1 MRQINGVRWEIAKLS
16 IFQKS
21 KQARTCYTSRVP
33 IFSEKEERQKQ
44 YIRSKAIELATAAKS
59 MNTTVP
65 TNTSVKTTS
74 PRRSRFPGK
83 ESGSVSFNLTA
94 LGRQLLKEQ
103 AAAAGVSNG
112 DYVEMLIR
120 ERAGMNALRLPASA
134 KQTGPKGGA
143 KSFFFGKNRG
153 TTTAVC
159 VTPMAHRL
167 LDEQVAASRM
177 SRGDY
182 IEYLLREKAGLLD
195 ESIKAAVAA
204 AQAQAAQAPVIPQA
218 QPQTS
223 FAPPVQEPVAIETP
237 TYVQPY
243 QTPVTTNDWGFNS

>member
-1 MRQINGVRWEIAKLS
+1 
-16 IFQKS
+16 
-21 KQARTCYTSRVP
+21 
-33 IFSEKEERQKQ
+33 
-44 YIRSKAIELATAAKS
+44 
-59 MNTTVP
+59 MNTTVQTTTTP
-65 TNTSVKTTS
+65 AKTTS

-120 ERAGMNALRLPASA
+120 ERAGLPPLRLPPQA

-182 IEYLLREKAGLLD
+182 IEYLLREKSGII
-195 ESIKAAVAA
+195 EETFRTYAAQQAA
-204 AQAQAAQAPVIPQA
+204 AAAQAPVAPVAPQIA
-218 QPQTS
+218 PQVSQIAPIVHQTN
-223 FAPPVQEPVAIETP
+223 FAPPAAPQPQVEVSTWAQPVA
-237 TYVQPY
+237 
-243 QTPVTTNDWGFNS
+243 PVTEWDSGS

>member
-1 MRQINGVRWEIAKLS
+1 
-16 IFQKS
+16 
-21 KQARTCYTSRVP
+21 
-33 IFSEKEERQKQ
+33 
-44 YIRSKAIELATAAKS
+44 
-59 MNTTVP
+59 MNTTVQT
-65 TNTSVKTTS
+65 TNTTPKTSS

-103 AAAAGVSNG
+103 ASAAGVSNG

-120 ERAGMNALRLPASA
+120 ERAGMPPLRLPASL

-143 KSFFFGKNRG
+143 KSYFFGKNRG

-182 IEYLLREKAGLLD
+182 IEYLLREKSGVIE
-195 ESIKAAVAA
+195 ESFKNFNLATWQANQVSAQVVAQIDA
-204 AQAQAAQAPVIPQA
+204 
-218 QPQTS
+218 QTS
-223 FAPPVQEPVAIETP
+223 FAPPAPQPVVE
-237 TYVQPY
+237 QPY
-243 QTPVTTNDWGFNS
+243 IQPAPAPVRDWNSGY

>member
-1 MRQINGVRWEIAKLS
+1 
-16 IFQKS
+16 
-21 KQARTCYTSRVP
+21 
-33 IFSEKEERQKQ
+33 
-44 YIRSKAIELATAAKS
+44 
-59 MNTTVP
+59 MNTTVTP
-65 TNTSVKTTS
+65 NTIATKTTS

-103 AAAAGVSNG
+103 AAAAAVSNG

-120 ERAGMNALRLPASA
+120 ERAGLPPLRLPAAA

-143 KSFFFGKNRG
+143 KSYFFGKNRG

-159 VTPMAHRL
+159 VTSMAHRM

-182 IEYLLREKAGLLD
+182 IEYLLREKAGVLND
-195 ESIKAAVAA
+195 AQSFVETETAKAPEAIE
-204 AQAQAAQAPVIPQA
+204 APSPEPTNSVEPNPA
-218 QPQTS
+218 
-223 FAPPVQEPVAIETP
+223 QEPEK
-237 TYVQPY
+237 
-243 QTPVTTNDWGFNS
+243 SEEE

>member
-1 MRQINGVRWEIAKLS
+1 
-16 IFQKS
+16 
-21 KQARTCYTSRVP
+21 
-33 IFSEKEERQKQ
+33 
-44 YIRSKAIELATAAKS
+44 
-59 MNTTVP
+59 MNTTVTTTP
-65 TNTSVKTTS
+65 TTPAAKTTS

-103 AAAAGVSNG
+103 AAAATVSNG

-120 ERAGMNALRLPASA
+120 ERAGQAPLRLPSTA

-143 KSFFFGKNRG
+143 KSYFFGKNRG

-159 VTPMAHRL
+159 VTPLAHRL

-195 ESIKAAVAA
+195 DSLKAVAA
-204 AQAQAAQAPVIPQA
+204 GPAAASEQ
-218 QPQTS
+218 
-223 FAPPVQEPVAIETP
+223 PVQNFQPEAVEQVETIIAPAPTPVATAPI
-237 TYVQPY
+237 VSS
-243 QTPVTTNDWGFNS
+243 TNEWSFNS

>member
-1 MRQINGVRWEIAKLS
+1 
-16 IFQKS
+16 
-21 KQARTCYTSRVP
+21 
-33 IFSEKEERQKQ
+33 
-44 YIRSKAIELATAAKS
+44 
-59 MNTTVP
+59 MNTTVQ
-65 TNTSVKTTS
+65 TNTSAKTTS

-103 AAAAGVSNG
+103 AASAGVSNG

-120 ERAGMNALRLPASA
+120 ERAGMPPLRLPASA

-182 IEYLLREKAGLLD
+182 VEYLLREKGGVLD
-195 ESIKAAVAA
+195 EVVAVANSQPT
-204 AQAQAAQAPVIPQA
+204 QAEPTTTAPHA
-218 QPQTS
+218 S
-223 FAPPVQEPVAIETP
+223 
-237 TYVQPY
+237 
-243 QTPVTTNDWGFNS
+243 VTTFPTEVAREAAYVPANPTASSDWNPVN

>member
-1 MRQINGVRWEIAKLS
+1 MSTTVQIN
-16 IFQKS
+16 
-21 KQARTCYTSRVP
+21 
-33 IFSEKEERQKQ
+33 
-44 YIRSKAIELATAAKS
+44 
-59 MNTTVP
+59 TTP
-65 TNTSVKTTS
+65 KTTS

-103 AAAAGVSNG
+103 AANAGVSNG

-120 ERAGMNALRLPASA
+120 ERAGLSPLKLPASA

-143 KSFFFGKNRG
+143 KSYFFGKNRG

-159 VTPMAHRL
+159 VTPMAHRM

-182 IEYLLREKAGLLD
+182 IEYLLRDKAGVLID
-195 ESIKAAVAA
+195 SPTAEET
-204 AQAQAAQAPVIPQA
+204 APETTT
-218 QPQTS
+218 QTVETES
-223 FAPPVQEPVAIETP
+223 FAPPATVQVQE
-237 TYVQPY
+237 
-243 QTPVTTNDWGFNS
+243 TPVQQQQEQEVEEPVTAFANPAQSVPNTWGN

>member
-1 MRQINGVRWEIAKLS
+1 
-16 IFQKS
+16 
-21 KQARTCYTSRVP
+21 
-33 IFSEKEERQKQ
+33 
-44 YIRSKAIELATAAKS
+44 
-59 MNTTVP
+59 MNTTVQ
-65 TNTSVKTTS
+65 TNTSAKTTS

-103 AAAAGVSNG
+103 AANAGVSNG

-120 ERAGMNALRLPASA
+120 ERSGMPPLRLPPSA

-182 IEYLLREKAGLLD
+182 IEYLLREKGGVID
-195 ESIKAAVAA
+195 EVVGTAP
-204 AQAQAAQAPVIPQA
+204 QAAQPESVT
-218 QPQTS
+218 PQTS
-223 FAPPVQEPVAIETP
+223 FAVTPPVEPAREVA
-237 TYVQPY
+237 YVQPV
-243 QTPVTTNDWGFNS
+243 QHSTSDWSSSN

>member
-1 MRQINGVRWEIAKLS
+1 
-16 IFQKS
+16 
-21 KQARTCYTSRVP
+21 
-33 IFSEKEERQKQ
+33 
-44 YIRSKAIELATAAKS
+44 
-59 MNTTVP
+59 MNTTVQ
-65 TNTSVKTTS
+65 TTPAPAKASS

-103 AAAAGVSNG
+103 AADAGVSNG

-120 ERAGMNALRLPASA
+120 ERAGMPPLRLPPQA

-182 IEYLLREKAGLLD
+182 IEYLLREKSGLI
-195 ESIKAAVAA
+195 EETFTTYAQQQAA
-204 AQAQAAQAPVIPQA
+204 AQAQQAAVQPVS
-218 QPQTS
+218 QPAASQTN
-223 FAPPVQEPVAIETP
+223 FAPPAQPMVEVTYAQPVI
-237 TYVQPY
+237 
-243 QTPVTTNDWGFNS
+243 TPVTPVTDWSGNNNN

>member
-1 MRQINGVRWEIAKLS
+1 
-16 IFQKS
+16 
-21 KQARTCYTSRVP
+21 
-33 IFSEKEERQKQ
+33 
-44 YIRSKAIELATAAKS
+44 
-59 MNTTVP
+59 MNTTVQ
-65 TNTSVKTTS
+65 TTPAPAKASS

-103 AAAAGVSNG
+103 AAAASVSNG

-120 ERAGMNALRLPASA
+120 ERAGMPPLRLPPQA

-182 IEYLLREKAGLLD
+182 IEYLLREKSGLI
-195 ESIKAAVAA
+195 EETFKTYAQQQAA
-204 AQAQAAQAPVIPQA
+204 AQAAQVAQAPQVA
-218 QPQTS
+218 QQPAIQQTN
-223 FAPPVQEPVAIETP
+223 FAPPVQQAPVVEV
-237 TYVQPY
+237 TYAQPVI
-243 QTPVTTNDWGFNS
+243 TPVVTPVSTTSWNNDNNN

>member
-1 MRQINGVRWEIAKLS
+1 M
-16 IFQKS
+16 
-21 KQARTCYTSRVP
+21 
-33 IFSEKEERQKQ
+33 
-44 YIRSKAIELATAAKS
+44 
-59 MNTTVP
+59 
-65 TNTSVKTTS
+65 
-74 PRRSRFPGK
+74 
-83 ESGSVSFNLTA
+83 SFNLTA

-103 AAAAGVSNG
+103 AAATSVSNG

-120 ERAGMNALRLPASA
+120 ERAGQPPLRLPATA

-159 VTPMAHRL
+159 VTPLAHRL

-195 ESIKAAVAA
+195 ESLKAIVSGQPDTSVQNFEPEAEQPETTVVTTP
-204 AQAQAAQAPVIPQA
+204 APVPVSDW
-218 QPQTS
+218 S
-223 FAPPVQEPVAIETP
+223 F
-237 TYVQPY
+237 
-243 QTPVTTNDWGFNS
+243 SS

>member
-1 MRQINGVRWEIAKLS
+1 
-16 IFQKS
+16 
-21 KQARTCYTSRVP
+21 
-33 IFSEKEERQKQ
+33 
-44 YIRSKAIELATAAKS
+44 
-59 MNTTVP
+59 MNTTVQ
-65 TNTSVKTTS
+65 TNTSAKATS

-103 AAAAGVSNG
+103 AANASVSNG

-120 ERAGMNALRLPASA
+120 ERAGMPPLKLPASA

-182 IEYLLREKAGLLD
+182 IEYLLREKGGVVEERAVEDAGDSEATLA
-195 ESIKAAVAA
+195 E
-204 AQAQAAQAPVIPQA
+204 QA
-218 QPQTS
+218 QPTPETS
-223 FAPPVQEPVAIETP
+223 FAPAIAAEVTEVTEEPL
-237 TYVQPY
+237 YVQAVP
-243 QTPVTTNDWGFNS
+243 QPVGSE

>member
-1 MRQINGVRWEIAKLS
+1 
-16 IFQKS
+16 
-21 KQARTCYTSRVP
+21 
-33 IFSEKEERQKQ
+33 
-44 YIRSKAIELATAAKS
+44 
-59 MNTTVP
+59 MNTTVQ
-65 TNTSVKTTS
+65 TNTTPKTTS

-103 AAAAGVSNG
+103 ASAAGVSNG

-120 ERAGMNALRLPASA
+120 ERAGMPPLRLPASL

-143 KSFFFGKNRG
+143 KSYFFGKNRG

-182 IEYLLREKAGLLD
+182 IEYLLREKSGVIE
-195 ESIKAAVAA
+195 ESFKNFNLATWQANQVQVA
-204 AQAQAAQAPVIPQA
+204 PIA
-218 QPQTS
+218 QPEAQTS
-223 FAPPVQEPVAIETP
+223 FAPPQPAAVEPQA
-237 TYVQPY
+237 YQQPAPA
-243 QTPVTTNDWGFNS
+243 PVRDWNSGY

>member
-1 MRQINGVRWEIAKLS
+1 
-16 IFQKS
+16 
-21 KQARTCYTSRVP
+21 
-33 IFSEKEERQKQ
+33 
-44 YIRSKAIELATAAKS
+44 
-59 MNTTVP
+59 MNTTVTTTT
-65 TNTSVKTTS
+65 TNIAKTSS

-103 AAAAGVSNG
+103 AAAASVSNG

-120 ERAGMNALRLPASA
+120 ERAGQSPLRLPSTS

-143 KSFFFGKNRG
+143 KSYFFGKNRG

-159 VTPMAHRL
+159 VTPLAHRL

-195 ESIKAAVAA
+195 ESLKAAAA
-204 AQAQAAQAPVIPQA
+204 MPANEPIIQNFQPDSEPAQVEHIIVPQPAPAPVSIN
-218 QPQTS
+218 T
-223 FAPPVQEPVAIETP
+223 
-237 TYVQPY
+237 
-243 QTPVTTNDWGFNS
+243 DWSFNS

>member
-1 MRQINGVRWEIAKLS
+1 
-16 IFQKS
+16 
-21 KQARTCYTSRVP
+21 
-33 IFSEKEERQKQ
+33 
-44 YIRSKAIELATAAKS
+44 
-59 MNTTVP
+59 MNTTVQ

-103 AAAAGVSNG
+103 AASAGVSNG

-120 ERAGMNALRLPASA
+120 ERAGMPPLRLPASA

-182 IEYLLREKAGLLD
+182 IEYLLREKGGVIE
-195 ESIKAAVAA
+195 ESITAAIA
-204 AQAQAAQAPVIPQA
+204 AQAAQPQQVAAPQ
-218 QPQTS
+218 QS
-223 FAPPVQEPVAIETP
+223 FAPPVAEQVTEVAYIQP
-237 TYVQPY
+237 TVS
-243 QTPVTTNDWGFNS
+243 TTTDWNTSN

>member
-1 MRQINGVRWEIAKLS
+1 MSTTVQ
-16 IFQKS
+16 
-21 KQARTCYTSRVP
+21 T
-33 IFSEKEERQKQ
+33 
-44 YIRSKAIELATAAKS
+44 
-59 MNTTVP
+59 NTTP
-65 TNTSVKTTS
+65 KATS

-103 AAAAGVSNG
+103 AANAGVSNG

-120 ERAGMNALRLPASA
+120 ERSGMSPLKLPTSA

-143 KSFFFGKNRG
+143 KSYFFGKNRG

-159 VTPMAHRL
+159 VTPMAHRM

-182 IEYLLREKAGLLD
+182 IEYLLREKAGVLND
-195 ESIKAAVAA
+195 NPTMVEDDANAVEATNEVVQTESYVPTIQPEVEPIAAMA
-204 AQAQAAQAPVIPQA
+204 AQADPQ
-218 QPQTS
+218 
-223 FAPPVQEPVAIETP
+223 QEFESQQHAIETEVEEP
-237 TYVQPY
+237 VVAYANPG
-243 QTPVTTNDWGFNS
+243 TPVPSSWGQS

>member
-1 MRQINGVRWEIAKLS
+1 
-16 IFQKS
+16 
-21 KQARTCYTSRVP
+21 
-33 IFSEKEERQKQ
+33 
-44 YIRSKAIELATAAKS
+44 
-59 MNTTVP
+59 MNTTVQ
-65 TNTSVKTTS
+65 TNTTPKTTS

-103 AAAAGVSNG
+103 ASAAGVSNG

-120 ERAGMNALRLPASA
+120 ERAGMPPLRLPASL

-143 KSFFFGKNRG
+143 KSYFFGKNRG

-182 IEYLLREKAGLLD
+182 IEYLLREKSGVIE
-195 ESIKAAVAA
+195 ESFKNFNLATW
-204 AQAQAAQAPVIPQA
+204 QANQVQSAPIA
-218 QPQTS
+218 QPEVQTS
-223 FAPPVQEPVAIETP
+223 FAPPPATESHAYQQPAPV
-237 TYVQPY
+237 
-243 QTPVTTNDWGFNS
+243 PVRDWNSGY

>member
-1 MRQINGVRWEIAKLS
+1 
-16 IFQKS
+16 
-21 KQARTCYTSRVP
+21 
-33 IFSEKEERQKQ
+33 
-44 YIRSKAIELATAAKS
+44 
-59 MNTTVP
+59 MNTTVQ
-65 TNTSVKTTS
+65 TNVPAKTTS

-103 AAAAGVSNG
+103 AASAGVSNG

-120 ERAGMNALRLPASA
+120 ERAGLPPLRLPASA

-182 IEYLLREKAGLLD
+182 IEYLLREKAGVLEEHL
-195 ESIKAAVAA
+195 VAL
-204 AQAQAAQAPVIPQA
+204 AQQQQAPAI
-218 QPQTS
+218 PQTS
-223 FAPPVQEPVAIETP
+223 FAPPVIEEQQPVIEQTWAPPVQTP
-237 TYVQPY
+237 TPSE
-243 QTPVTTNDWGFNS
+243 WS

>member
-1 MRQINGVRWEIAKLS
+1 
-16 IFQKS
+16 
-21 KQARTCYTSRVP
+21 
-33 IFSEKEERQKQ
+33 
-44 YIRSKAIELATAAKS
+44 
-59 MNTTVP
+59 MNTTVTT
-65 TNTSVKTTS
+65 TNATPAKTTS

-103 AAAAGVSNG
+103 AAAASVSNG

-120 ERAGMNALRLPASA
+120 ERAGQPPLRLPSTA

-143 KSFFFGKNRG
+143 KSYFFGKNRG

-159 VTPMAHRL
+159 VTPLAHRL

-195 ESIKAAVAA
+195 ESLKAIAAEPAVQNFQPETTIIEP
-204 AQAQAAQAPVIPQA
+204 AQVETVVSQPAPAPVSIN
-218 QPQTS
+218 TDWS
-223 FAPPVQEPVAIETP
+223 F
-237 TYVQPY
+237 
-243 QTPVTTNDWGFNS
+243 NG

>member
-1 MRQINGVRWEIAKLS
+1 
-16 IFQKS
+16 
-21 KQARTCYTSRVP
+21 
-33 IFSEKEERQKQ
+33 
-44 YIRSKAIELATAAKS
+44 
-59 MNTTVP
+59 MNTTVQTTTTP
-65 TNTSVKTTS
+65 AKTTS

-120 ERAGMNALRLPASA
+120 ERAGLPPLRLPPQA

-182 IEYLLREKAGLLD
+182 IEYLLREKSGII
-195 ESIKAAVAA
+195 EETFRTYAAQQAA
-204 AQAQAAQAPVIPQA
+204 AAAQAPVAPVAPQIA
-218 QPQTS
+218 PQISAPIHQTN
-223 FAPPVQEPVAIETP
+223 FAPPAAPQPQVEVSSWAQPVHPVAEWDS
-237 TYVQPY
+237 
-243 QTPVTTNDWGFNS
+243 NG

>member
-1 MRQINGVRWEIAKLS
+1 
-16 IFQKS
+16 
-21 KQARTCYTSRVP
+21 
-33 IFSEKEERQKQ
+33 
-44 YIRSKAIELATAAKS
+44 
-59 MNTTVP
+59 MNTTVQN
-65 TNTSVKTTS
+65 NTSAKTTS

-120 ERAGMNALRLPASA
+120 ERAGQPPLKLPASA

-182 IEYLLREKAGLLD
+182 IEYLLREKGGVV
-195 ESIKAAVAA
+195 ESTPYLAEAESA
-204 AQAQAAQAPVIPQA
+204 
-218 QPQTS
+218 PQTS
-223 FAPPVQEPVAIETP
+223 FAPPSIEVGTTEVAYIQPVPVATS
-237 TYVQPY
+237 
-243 QTPVTTNDWGFNS
+243 DWNNPASD

>member
-1 MRQINGVRWEIAKLS
+1 
-16 IFQKS
+16 
-21 KQARTCYTSRVP
+21 
-33 IFSEKEERQKQ
+33 
-44 YIRSKAIELATAAKS
+44 

-65 TNTSVKTTS
+65 TNTTTKTTS
-74 PRRSRFPGK
+74 PRRSHFPGK

-120 ERAGMNALRLPASA
+120 ERAGQPPLRLPAAA

-143 KSFFFGKNRG
+143 KSYFFGKNRG

-182 IEYLLREKAGLLD
+182 IEYLLREKSGIIE
-195 ESIKAAVAA
+195 ESFKNFNLANWQANQIAAPAP
-204 AQAQAAQAPVIPQA
+204 AQSEA
-218 QPQTS
+218 QTS
-223 FAPPVQEPVAIETP
+223 FAPPPPPPQPVVE
-237 TYVQPY
+237 QPY
-243 QTPVTTNDWGFNS
+243 IQPAPAPVRDW

>member
-1 MRQINGVRWEIAKLS
+1 
-16 IFQKS
+16 
-21 KQARTCYTSRVP
+21 
-33 IFSEKEERQKQ
+33 
-44 YIRSKAIELATAAKS
+44 
-59 MNTTVP
+59 MNTTVQ
-65 TNTSVKTTS
+65 TNTTPKTTS

-103 AAAAGVSNG
+103 ASAAGVSNG

-120 ERAGMNALRLPASA
+120 ERAGMPPLRLPASL

-143 KSFFFGKNRG
+143 KSYFFGKNRG

-182 IEYLLREKAGLLD
+182 IEYLLREKSGVIE
-195 ESIKAAVAA
+195 ESFKNFNLATWQANQVPP
-204 AQAQAAQAPVIPQA
+204 AQVA
-218 QPQTS
+218 QPEVQTS
-223 FAPPVQEPVAIETP
+223 FAPP
-237 TYVQPY
+237 QP
-243 QTPVTTNDWGFNS
+243 QPQPQPVTESHGYTQPAPVPVRDWNSGY

>member
-1 MRQINGVRWEIAKLS
+1 
-16 IFQKS
+16 
-21 KQARTCYTSRVP
+21 
-33 IFSEKEERQKQ
+33 
-44 YIRSKAIELATAAKS
+44 
-59 MNTTVP
+59 MNTTVTTT
-65 TNTSVKTTS
+65 TNATIAKTSS

-103 AAAAGVSNG
+103 AASASVSNG

-120 ERAGMNALRLPASA
+120 ERAGQSPLRLPSTS

-159 VTPMAHRL
+159 VTPLAHRL

-195 ESIKAAVAA
+195 ESLKAAAA
-204 AQAQAAQAPVIPQA
+204 MP
-218 QPQTS
+218 
-223 FAPPVQEPVAIETP
+223 AIETGIQNFEPDSEPVQVEQIVHQP
-237 TYVQPY
+237 TPAPISFN
-243 QTPVTTNDWGFNS
+243 TDWSFNS

>member
-1 MRQINGVRWEIAKLS
+1 
-16 IFQKS
+16 
-21 KQARTCYTSRVP
+21 
-33 IFSEKEERQKQ
+33 
-44 YIRSKAIELATAAKS
+44 
-59 MNTTVP
+59 MNTTVQ
-65 TNTSVKTTS
+65 TNTSAKTTS

-103 AAAAGVSNG
+103 AASAGVSNG

-120 ERAGMNALRLPASA
+120 ERAGQPPLRLPASA

-182 IEYLLREKAGLLD
+182 IEYLLREKAGVID
-195 ESIKAAVAA
+195 EIAAA
-204 AQAQAAQAPVIPQA
+204 AQAAPAQQ

-223 FAPPVQEPVAIETP
+223 FAPPAEHVENA
-237 TYVQPY
+237 YVQPII
-243 QTPVTTNDWGFNS
+243 TPVTNDWPSSQ

>member
-1 MRQINGVRWEIAKLS
+1 
-16 IFQKS
+16 
-21 KQARTCYTSRVP
+21 
-33 IFSEKEERQKQ
+33 
-44 YIRSKAIELATAAKS
+44 
-59 MNTTVP
+59 MNTTVT
-65 TNTSVKTTS
+65 TNNATTAKTTS

-103 AAAAGVSNG
+103 AAAASVSNG

-120 ERAGMNALRLPASA
+120 ERAGQSPLRLPSTS

-159 VTPMAHRL
+159 VTPLAHRL

-182 IEYLLREKAGLLD
+182 IEYLLREKAGILD
-195 ESIKAAVAA
+195 ESLKAAAA
-204 AQAQAAQAPVIPQA
+204 AQPAGNESTINFQPDAEPAQVEQVIIQQAPAPAPI
-218 QPQTS
+218 S
-223 FAPPVQEPVAIETP
+223 FNT
-237 TYVQPY
+237 
-243 QTPVTTNDWGFNS
+243 DWSFNG

>member
-1 MRQINGVRWEIAKLS
+1 
-16 IFQKS
+16 
-21 KQARTCYTSRVP
+21 
-33 IFSEKEERQKQ
+33 
-44 YIRSKAIELATAAKS
+44 
-59 MNTTVP
+59 MNTTVQ
-65 TNTSVKTTS
+65 TTTTSTKTTS

-103 AAAAGVSNG
+103 AATAGVSNG

-120 ERAGMNALRLPASA
+120 ERSGMPPLRLAPSA

-182 IEYLLREKAGLLD
+182 IEYLLREKGGVIEELAPTTLQTPT
-195 ESIKAAVAA
+195 ETHATTQPIMATVTSIETAREVAA
-204 AQAQAAQAPVIPQA
+204 
-218 QPQTS
+218 
-223 FAPPVQEPVAIETP
+223 FAPTSPSSVS
-237 TYVQPY
+237 
-243 QTPVTTNDWGFNS
+243 DWNPSN

>member
-1 MRQINGVRWEIAKLS
+1 
-16 IFQKS
+16 
-21 KQARTCYTSRVP
+21 
-33 IFSEKEERQKQ
+33 
-44 YIRSKAIELATAAKS
+44 
-59 MNTTVP
+59 MNTTVTTTTANP
-65 TNTSVKTTS
+65 AKTTS

-103 AAAAGVSNG
+103 AAAASVSNG

-120 ERAGMNALRLPASA
+120 ERAGQSPLRLPSTA

-159 VTPMAHRL
+159 VTPLAHRL

-195 ESIKAAVAA
+195 ESLKAIAA
-204 AQAQAAQAPVIPQA
+204 APATAEPVIQNFQPDSEPAQVETIVAQPAPAPVSIN
-218 QPQTS
+218 T
-223 FAPPVQEPVAIETP
+223 
-237 TYVQPY
+237 
-243 QTPVTTNDWGFNS
+243 DWSFNS

>member
-1 MRQINGVRWEIAKLS
+1 
-16 IFQKS
+16 
-21 KQARTCYTSRVP
+21 
-33 IFSEKEERQKQ
+33 
-44 YIRSKAIELATAAKS
+44 

-65 TNTSVKTTS
+65 PNTLTPKTTS

-120 ERAGMNALRLPASA
+120 ERAGQNPLRLPSTA
-134 KQTGPKGGA
+134 KKTGPKGGA

-167 LDEQVAASRM
+167 LDEQVASSRM

-182 IEYLLREKAGLLD
+182 IEFLLRDKAGVLEPQLKQANED
-195 ESIKAAVAA
+195 GQKKAQVEAA
-204 AQAQAAQAPVIPQA
+204 SLQATQAQ
-218 QPQTS
+218 
-223 FAPPVQEPVAIETP
+223 FAPAPADGQAGVKHESACQSAEPDLTASQGHLSESSCQESKPAEEPVLR
-237 TYVQPY
+237 
-243 QTPVTTNDWGFNS
+243 PVTPWRSTPGSW

>member
-1 MRQINGVRWEIAKLS
+1 MSTTVQ
-16 IFQKS
+16 
-21 KQARTCYTSRVP
+21 
-33 IFSEKEERQKQ
+33 
-44 YIRSKAIELATAAKS
+44 
-59 MNTTVP
+59 MNTTP
-65 TNTSVKTTS
+65 KTTS

-103 AAAAGVSNG
+103 AANAGVSNG

-120 ERAGMNALRLPASA
+120 ERAGLPPLKLPASA

-143 KSFFFGKNRG
+143 KSYFFGKNRG

-159 VTPMAHRL
+159 VTPMAHRM

-182 IEYLLREKAGLLD
+182 IEYLLREKAGVLTENSTLT
-195 ESIKAAVAA
+195 EAPTTETVETENFSVEPVNQVPQPEQVA
-204 AQAQAAQAPVIPQA
+204 
-218 QPQTS
+218 
-223 FAPPVQEPVAIETP
+223 EPVAAFASPAEP
-237 TYVQPY
+237 T
-243 QTPVTTNDWGFNS
+243 TSNWNN

>member
-1 MRQINGVRWEIAKLS
+1 
-16 IFQKS
+16 
-21 KQARTCYTSRVP
+21 
-33 IFSEKEERQKQ
+33 
-44 YIRSKAIELATAAKS
+44 
-59 MNTTVP
+59 MNTTVQN
-65 TNTSVKTTS
+65 NTQVKTSS

-103 AAAAGVSNG
+103 ASAAGVSNG

-120 ERAGMNALRLPASA
+120 ERAGMPPLRLPVVL

-167 LDEQVAASRM
+167 LDEQVASSRM

-182 IEYLLREKAGLLD
+182 IEYLLREKSGLI
-195 ESIKAAVAA
+195 EETFKNFNMNAWQNQQGQATPEAVQSFEPAAE
-204 AQAQAAQAPVIPQA
+204 QAPAPVQPAPQ
-218 QPQTS
+218 S
-223 FAPPVQEPVAIETP
+223 FAPAPAPMQVVQPVQQNPYAQPETQIP
-237 TYVQPY
+237 
-243 QTPVTTNDWGFNS
+243 QTPSYNNYGSNNNQ

>member
-1 MRQINGVRWEIAKLS
+1 
-16 IFQKS
+16 
-21 KQARTCYTSRVP
+21 
-33 IFSEKEERQKQ
+33 
-44 YIRSKAIELATAAKS
+44 
-59 MNTTVP
+59 MNTTVTTP
-65 TNTSVKTTS
+65 TTITAKTTS

-103 AAAAGVSNG
+103 AAAASVSNG

-120 ERAGMNALRLPASA
+120 ERAGQPPLRLPATA

-159 VTPMAHRL
+159 VTPLAHRL

-182 IEYLLREKAGLLD
+182 IEYLLREKSGLLD
-195 ESIKAAVAA
+195 ESLKLAAQGAPVAVAET
-204 AQAQAAQAPVIPQA
+204 AP
-218 QPQTS
+218 T
-223 FAPPVQEPVAIETP
+223 QEPAEQAEAIVTP
-237 TYVQPY
+237 P
-243 QTPVTTNDWGFNS
+243 TPVADWSFNG

>member
-1 MRQINGVRWEIAKLS
+1 
-16 IFQKS
+16 
-21 KQARTCYTSRVP
+21 
-33 IFSEKEERQKQ
+33 
-44 YIRSKAIELATAAKS
+44 
-59 MNTTVP
+59 MNTTVQ
-65 TNTSVKTTS
+65 TNTSAKTTS

-103 AAAAGVSNG
+103 AAQAGVSNG

-120 ERAGMNALRLPASA
+120 ERAGMPPLRLPASA

-182 IEYLLREKAGLLD
+182 IEYLLREKAGVIE
-195 ESIKAAVAA
+195 ESIKVAA
-204 AQAQAAQAPVIPQA
+204 QSQTS
-218 QPQTS
+218 QTS
-223 FAPPVQEPVAIETP
+223 FAPPETDVTYTPP
-237 TYVQPY
+237 TQPI
-243 QTPVTTNDWGFNS
+243 TSDWNSGS

>member
-1 MRQINGVRWEIAKLS
+1 
-16 IFQKS
+16 
-21 KQARTCYTSRVP
+21 
-33 IFSEKEERQKQ
+33 
-44 YIRSKAIELATAAKS
+44 
-59 MNTTVP
+59 MNTTVQ
-65 TNTSVKTTS
+65 TNTTQKTTS

-103 AAAAGVSNG
+103 ASAAAVSNG

-120 ERAGMNALRLPASA
+120 ERAGMPPLRLPASL

-143 KSFFFGKNRG
+143 KSYFFGKNRG

-182 IEYLLREKAGLLD
+182 IEYLLREKSGVIE
-195 ESIKAAVAA
+195 ESFKNFNLATWQANQVQT
-204 AQAQAAQAPVIPQA
+204 AQIA
-218 QPQTS
+218 QPEVQTS
-223 FAPPVQEPVAIETP
+223 FAPPQPQPAAEHAYQQPAPAPVR
-237 TYVQPY
+237 
-243 QTPVTTNDWGFNS
+243 DWNSGY

>member
-1 MRQINGVRWEIAKLS
+1 
-16 IFQKS
+16 
-21 KQARTCYTSRVP
+21 
-33 IFSEKEERQKQ
+33 
-44 YIRSKAIELATAAKS
+44 
-59 MNTTVP
+59 MNTTVQ
-65 TNTSVKTTS
+65 TNTSPKTTS

-103 AAAAGVSNG
+103 AASAGVSNG

-120 ERAGMNALRLPASA
+120 ERAGQPPLRLPASA

-182 IEYLLREKAGLLD
+182 IEYLLREKAGVID
-195 ESIKAAVAA
+195 ESLKAVAA
-204 AQAQAAQAPVIPQA
+204 AQAQAAQAPA
-218 QPQTS
+218 APQTS
-223 FAPPVQEPVAIETP
+223 FAPPAQEPQAEVTYTQPLQPTP
-237 TYVQPY
+237 GG
-243 QTPVTTNDWGFNS
+243 WNSGN

>member
-1 MRQINGVRWEIAKLS
+1 M
-16 IFQKS
+16 
-21 KQARTCYTSRVP
+21 
-33 IFSEKEERQKQ
+33 
-44 YIRSKAIELATAAKS
+44 
-59 MNTTVP
+59 
-65 TNTSVKTTS
+65 
-74 PRRSRFPGK
+74 
-83 ESGSVSFNLTA
+83 SFNLTA

-103 AAAAGVSNG
+103 AAATSVSNG

-120 ERAGMNALRLPASA
+120 ERAGQPPLRLPATA

-159 VTPMAHRL
+159 VTPLAHRL

-195 ESIKAAVAA
+195 ESLKAIVSGQPEAPQQNFEPEAEQVETPVVTTP
-204 AQAQAAQAPVIPQA
+204 APVPVSDW
-218 QPQTS
+218 S
-223 FAPPVQEPVAIETP
+223 F
-237 TYVQPY
+237 
-243 QTPVTTNDWGFNS
+243 SS